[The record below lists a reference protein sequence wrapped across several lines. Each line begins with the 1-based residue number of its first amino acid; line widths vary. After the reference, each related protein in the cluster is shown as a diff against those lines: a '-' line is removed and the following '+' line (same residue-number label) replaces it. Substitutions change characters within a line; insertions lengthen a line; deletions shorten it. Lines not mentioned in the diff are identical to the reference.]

1 MSDHRQEYFYV
12 REWLNADR
20 RHSTASIYAE
30 VAREHGPGDSRK
42 PSVWDIEAHLSLS
55 DCTRSITLAFDFDD
69 GDAMRNNIHKL
80 DLLADSIEKF
90 KAGLIAAWTDHKRE
104 LAEYE
109 AREAESAKV
118 EADG

>member
-1 MSDHRQEYFYV
+1 MSEHRQEYFYV

-30 VAREHGPGDSRK
+30 VTREHVLGGEK
-42 PSVWDIEAHLSLS
+42 PSQWDIEAHLSLS
-55 DCTRSITLAFDFDD
+55 DCTRSISLAFDFED
-69 GDAMRNNIHKL
+69 GEAMRNNIYKL
-80 DLLADSIEKF
+80 DLLVDSVEKF
-90 KAGLIAAWTDHKRE
+90 KAATIAAWVDYKKE

-109 AREAESAKV
+109 AKEAESAKV

>member
-30 VAREHGPGDSRK
+30 VAREHITSGK
-42 PSVWDIEAHLSLS
+42 PSQWDIEASLSIS

-80 DLLADSIEKF
+80 DLIADSIAKF